1 MTRAT
6 TAVPKVMPERASPDH
21 VVIQSGGWQ
30 KRSKA
35 ASPSVGMTASGC
47 SHRTSIH
54 SEEGIRARCM
64 PVQSVHSTV
73 SPPGSASPAVESGR
87 VGQPPP
93 RPAGQVTSLVKIRWQ
108 RTTRRQDHLA
118 SGEDPLSKVIGGFE
132 VERRRT
138 SPPPANS
145 PSLARRRCPLTEVLD
160 RLPNDFDHWLRCRS
174 MPLVCSARGVAAT
187 RVPQRG
193 LNGNPIRWSPPSRS
207 CFVRVLCRSGW
218 ARPGS

>member
-1 MTRAT
+1 MRNGL
-6 TAVPKVMPERASPDH
+6 VG
-21 VVIQSGGWQ
+21 VV
-30 KRSKA
+30 KEA
-35 ASPSVGMTASGC
+35 Y
-47 SHRTSIH
+47 
-54 SEEGIRARCM
+54 
-64 PVQSVHSTV
+64 
-73 SPPGSASPAVESGR
+73 SASLGEEVVPRPLMMPLVRGELVGLAWVRPPR
-87 VGQPPP
+87 VGQDVL
-93 RPAGQVTSLVKIRWQ
+93 AGIAELRNIAAAAGA
-108 RTTRRQDHLA
+108 D
-118 SGEDPLSKVIGGFE
+118 E
-132 VERRRT
+132 VVSRERRRT